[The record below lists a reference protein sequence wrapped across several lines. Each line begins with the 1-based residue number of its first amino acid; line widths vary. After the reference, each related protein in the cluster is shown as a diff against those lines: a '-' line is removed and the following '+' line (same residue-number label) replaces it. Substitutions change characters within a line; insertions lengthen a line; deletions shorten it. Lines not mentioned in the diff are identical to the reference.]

1 MHATHPD
8 DGRATKALVLA
19 NVAIYLVTEY
29 LLSPAQR
36 FQIME
41 VFGLSAEGLARG
53 WLWQLVTHQFLH
65 GNMMH
70 ILLNMLALWFA
81 GREIEHAIGRRL
93 FLILYFTGGI
103 VGGLAQVLILSGSG
117 LLIGASGSVFAVLIA
132 LTTLFPEMPIT
143 ALIFFVLPLRMRAK
157 YLGIGIV
164 ATSLLMWLLRIEP
177 GIGHLAHL
185 GGALT
190 GFVFARG
197 IRPRGF
203 EGGASGPSGGVPRAP
218 GPAGGAPVFTVVPPP
233 SAGGRTVEEIVG
245 KILRDG
251 IETLTR
257 EEREILEESR
267 RDRSRRWR

>member
-8 DGRATKALVLA
+8 DGRATKALVLV

-29 LLSPAQR
+29 LLPPAQR
-36 FQIME
+36 SQIME
-41 VFGLSAEGLARG
+41 VFGLSAGGLARG

-81 GREIEHAIGRRL
+81 GGEVERVIGRRL

-103 VGGLAQVLILSGSG
+103 VGGLAQVLILSDTR

-190 GFVFARG
+190 GFLFAKG
-197 IRPRGF
+197 IAASERRSFRRPAF
-203 EGGASGPSGGVPRAP
+203 S
-218 GPAGGAPVFTVVPPP
+218 VVPPP
-233 SAGGRTVEEIVG
+233 RAGGRTVEEIIG

-251 IETLTR
+251 IETLTH
-257 EEREILEESR
+257 EEREILEIAR
-267 RDRSRRWR
+267 RDRSRRGR